1 MGRKCSFLEGLCLI
15 FLWSSLLSVFG
26 RGKNAVSHMYQAWKG
41 SEAKREISAITN
53 MGALLWEELRLTR
66 KGLTL
71 T

>member
-1 MGRKCSFLEGLCLI
+1 M
-15 FLWSSLLSVFG
+15 FG
-26 RGKNAVSHMYQAWKG
+26 RGKNAVSHMYQAWKR

-53 MGALLWEELRLTR
+53 VSVSALLREELRLTR